1 MRQIRSRSRYA
12 TLVMAALMSVLALTV
27 RATELVATPEPVAT
41 HKFSVGAGF
50 NGAGTALEGH
60 WLRASGWGLFFGLS
74 SNGSKE
80 DINIFHYLGQ
90 GEIGQNKSSFHFGL
104 AWRHSTEVTLG
115 LGAGVQQTEWV
126 QTRYGSLTTEQ
137 SARLHAPPERTY
149 GPHGFAEF
157 GITKPLA
164 LQIQAGPAGVG
175 MSVHIH
181 F

>member
-1 MRQIRSRSRYA
+1 MRQIRSRSRHA
-12 TLVMAALMSVLALTV
+12 ALVMAALMSVLALTV

-41 HKFSVGAGF
+41 HKFSLGAGF
-50 NGAGTALEGH
+50 NGAGMALEGH

-80 DINIFHYLGQ
+80 DTNIFHILGQ
-90 GEIGQNKSSFHFGL
+90 GEIAQNKSSFHFGL

-126 QTRYGSLTTEQ
+126 QTRLGLLTTEQ
-137 SARLHAPPERTY
+137 SARLHAPSERTY

-157 GITKPLA
+157 GITKFLA

-175 MSVHIH
+175 MSVHNH

>member
-1 MRQIRSRSRYA
+1 
-12 TLVMAALMSVLALTV
+12 MAALMSVLALTV

-41 HKFSVGAGF
+41 HKFSLGAGF
-50 NGAGTALEGH
+50 NGAGMGLEGH
-60 WLRASGWGLFFGLS
+60 WLRASGWGLFFGFS

-80 DINIFHYLGQ
+80 DTNIFHILGGQ
-90 GEIGQNKSSFHFGL
+90 GEIGQNKSSFHLGL

-126 QTRYGSLTTEQ
+126 QTRGGWLTTEQ

-157 GITKPLA
+157 GIMKRLA

>member
-41 HKFSVGAGF
+41 HKFSLGAGF
-50 NGAGTALEGH
+50 NGAGTAIEGH

-74 SNGSKE
+74 NESKE
-80 DINIFHYLGQ
+80 DTDPFILGR
-90 GEIGQNKSSFHFGL
+90 GEIGQNKCSFHLGL

-126 QTRYGSLTTEQ
+126 QTRGGWLTTEQ

-157 GITKPLA
+157 GITKFLA